1 MSMFAAN
8 HWRIRRLLAGA
19 LFLSV
24 SMWQWASAQQS
35 GSAPAAAQPATPAA
49 SSAPQFFD
57 PPQFTVSGVTDT
69 TGLGGHGSDA
79 VVRTRDSLAKET
91 AALGK
96 GSADPASMQELQR
109 AKEHTQDLLA
119 QHDSAELHHQLA
131 DLDEKLGKS
140 LDAVREFQR
149 AAEMDSTEADL
160 FDWGAELLL
169 HHAPEP
175 ASEVFG
181 RGSTNFPQSER
192 MLLGLGSAWLARGS
206 PDQAV
211 AFISKASDLD
221 PEDPAPYLFLGRI
234 QAVEK
239 ISRDEILARLKR
251 FVALHPENA
260 DANYY
265 YAVGLWKQQSEAQ
278 SATQTAQVEA
288 LLNTAIRLNPK
299 FTAACVQLG
308 MVRDAQR
315 DLRGAIAEYKKAIQ
329 SGADSDDGDVQLQEA
344 HYRLA
349 QSYRRAGDVEAAKAE
364 SEIYQRM
371 VKASQQQ
378 SERERH
384 EILQF
389 VYTLRDPATPRQI
402 PQ

>member
-35 GSAPAAAQPATPAA
+35 ECAPAAAQPATPAA

-278 SATQTAQVEA
+278 SAAQTAQVEA

>member
-1 MSMFAAN
+1 
-8 HWRIRRLLAGA
+8 
-19 LFLSV
+19 
-24 SMWQWASAQQS
+24 
-35 GSAPAAAQPATPAA
+35 
-49 SSAPQFFD
+49 
-57 PPQFTVSGVTDT
+57 
-69 TGLGGHGSDA
+69 
-79 VVRTRDSLAKET
+79 
-91 AALGK
+91 
-96 GSADPASMQELQR
+96 
-109 AKEHTQDLLA
+109 
-119 QHDSAELHHQLA
+119 
-131 DLDEKLGKS
+131 
-140 LDAVREFQR
+140 
-149 AAEMDSTEADL
+149 
-160 FDWGAELLL
+160 
-169 HHAPEP
+169 
-175 ASEVFG
+175 
-181 RGSTNFPQSER
+181 

-278 SATQTAQVEA
+278 SAAQTAQVEA